1 MRELPEALEYMVAEV
16 AGSTHVEKI
25 QTVWYQLQGY
35 VDGLYDAE
43 LNRLVKSTTKG
54 MRQVGG
60 QDFFVPLS
68 TALVI
73 LLCMVFELCG
83 QDHHLWTEL

>member
-1 MRELPEALEYMVAEV
+1 MQNVIRLSKVLRFLLSLVSGSVQQLPEALEYMVKEV

-25 QTVWYQLQGY
+25 QTVWYQLQSY

-43 LNRLVKSTTKG
+43 LSRLVKVTTKG

-60 QDFFVPLS
+60 
-68 TALVI
+68 
-73 LLCMVFELCG
+73 
-83 QDHHLWTEL
+83 